1 MLKIIAGNK
10 NMLKL
15 FVCKF
20 WKLILFTSHTKHINN
35 KKGIMRICILWKE
48 VTFFKKFNFSSYNK
62 PANNRIK
69 KSDINNSPNQNNK
82 EKKEN
87 NIKVV
92 TDLILKFSIFKK
104 FLILMK

>member
-1 MLKIIAGNK
+1 MLW
-10 NMLKL
+10 L
-15 FVCKF
+15 FIYEF
-20 WKLILFTSHTKHINN
+20 SKLILFTSHIKYRNN
-35 KKGIMRICILWKE
+35 KKGIIRICILWKE

-87 NIKVV
+87 KIKVV
-92 TDLILKFSIFKK
+92 TNLILKFSIFKK
-104 FLILMK
+104 FLIFVK